1 MPANI
6 LRGIITKIINTTHHN
21 MKKIIICEDEQV
33 LQKALSIELLGAGF
47 EVMSAMDGEAGL
59 ALIKKDLP
67 DLVLL
72 DLMMPKM
79 PGFEVLK
86 KLKEDETTKHI
97 PVIILSNLGQDED
110 RKKGLEL
117 GAADYYVKSATDL
130 SLLTE
135 KIKNILK

>member
-1 MPANI
+1 
-6 LRGIITKIINTTHHN
+6 
-21 MKKIIICEDEQV
+21 MKKIIVCEDEQV

-47 EVMSAMDGEAGL
+47 EVMSALDGEAGL
-59 ALIKKDLP
+59 ALIKKELP

-86 KLKEDETTKHI
+86 RLKEDESTKNI

-110 RKKGLEL
+110 KEKGLAL
-117 GAADYYVKSATDL
+117 GAKDYYVKSSTDL

-135 KIKNILK
+135 KIQNILKYA